1 MADVTDKDREAYTA
15 ADSHEASAL
24 LSALRNMHCDR
35 PHSIFG
41 PPCERCLSIVHDAL
55 AARLGVIRRQARE
68 EGRREE
74 REACAAWHE
83 SEADGAMLGPL
94 DAYPAGVTPIEYA
107 GLIAFHRRAARA
119 IRARGE
125 KGEY

>member
-74 REACAAWHE
+74 REACASACVAKHITRAEWTGDRWDE
-83 SEADGAMLGPL
+83 GYTSGVKACEA
-94 DAYPAGVTPIEYA
+94 
-107 GLIAFHRRAARA
+107 A

-125 KGEY
+125 KGED